1 MIRAM
6 TEYTNF
12 AELKQV
18 EREGVDFDIV
28 CRSGPSSAAVI
39 APHGGKIE
47 PGTSEIAAA
56 IAGDEFSLYCFEGR
70 KLKGNKSLH
79 ITSANFDEPRC
90 LELIASC
97 NRLVAVHGCSEG
109 KRTAFLGGRDEQ
121 LRDAIRDRLQA
132 AGFGTE
138 RHPNPS
144 LQGTSPINICNR
156 GVRGGGAQ
164 LEISKDLRDEL
175 TRDTENLVAFA
186 AAIRAAITHLLRD
199 VHDRNY

>member
-1 MIRAM
+1 MI
-6 TEYTNF
+6 EYPNF
-12 AELKQV
+12 AALK
-18 EREGVDFDIV
+18 EDKREGVDFDIV
-28 CRSGPSSAAVI
+28 CRPTRSHVAVI
-39 APHGGKIE
+39 APHGGEIE
-47 PGTSEIAAA
+47 PGTSAIAAA
-56 IAGDEFSLYCFEGR
+56 IAADEFNLYCFEGR
-70 KLKGNKSLH
+70 KVKGNKSLH
-79 ITSANFDEPRC
+79 ITSANFDEPQC

-121 LRDAIRDRLQA
+121 LRDAIRDRLEA

-138 RHPNPS
+138 RHPDPS

-175 TRDTENLVAFA
+175 TRDTEKLVAFT

-199 VHDRNY
+199 AHDRNY